1 MVLDETSKGIDLVG
15 MRDGRETIEWNETS
29 KGIDLVG

>member
-1 MVLDETSKGIDLVG
+1 MEWNEDQQGDRSSG
-15 MRDGRETIEWNETS
+15 MRYGRETIEWNETN